1 MDGDVKRDVVMR
13 DAEGN
18 VKVWL
23 MDDINIKSEF
33 DIPTTDITWQ
43 LFPAGDFDGDGSMEL
58 A

>member
-1 MDGDVKRDVVMR
+1 MR